1 MIRVIGGGPAGS
13 SAAIGALSE
22 GAPVE
27 LFEKSTF
34 PRHKVCG
41 EFLSPEVATL
51 LEHLGVLRD
60 FEALAPA
67 RLARIHLVIEASQKR
82 WTLPEPAFGLSR
94 FALDHLLLQRAV
106 ALGAVV
112 RREHHAEPHPH
123 PSHLPTIVAHGR
135 KTSAPAGSRLF
146 GFKAHFSGP
155 VTDALDLFFFSG
167 CYAGVS
173 AVENCETNVC
183 GLAPERLLRERKFRI
198 ESLFSLSPPFAER
211 LAPLTRT
218 MDWLITGPLIF
229 RDSLRSRPNPGEYPA
244 GDALGFVDPFTG
256 SGILAAIATGAMA
269 GIAAARES
277 SVEAH
282 LADCRKLMTSQYGIA
297 ALFRFAIQSGLAE
310 TLAPLLPGRLLFNW
324 TRPRLHKVAFYKKS
338 R

>member
-1 MIRVIGGGPAGS
+1 MIGGGPAGS
-13 SAAIGALSE
+13 SAAISALSE
-22 GAPVE
+22 GVAVE
-27 LFEKSTF
+27 LFEKSIF

-41 EFLSPEVATL
+41 EFLSPEIAPL
-51 LEHLGVLRD
+51 LNHLGVLPD

-67 RLARIHLVIEASQKR
+67 RLARIHLAIGASQKR
-82 WTLPEPAFGLSR
+82 WQLPEPAYGLSR
-94 FALDHLLLQRAV
+94 FALDNLLLRRAV
-106 ALGAVV
+106 AQGAIV
-112 RREHHAEPHPH
+112 RRERCSEPHP
-123 PSHLPTIVAHGR
+123 PAIIAHGR

-155 VTDALDLFFFSG
+155 LTDAVDLFFFSG

-173 AVENCETNVC
+173 AVENAGTNVC
-183 GLAPERLLRERKFRI
+183 GLAPETLLRERNFQI
-198 ESLFSLSPPFAER
+198 ESLFSLCPLFAER

-229 RDSLRSRPNPGEYPA
+229 RNGFGSRPNPGEYPA

-269 GIAAARES
+269 GIAAARQS
-277 SVEAH
+277 GVETH
-282 LADCRKLMTSQYGIA
+282 LTDCRKLMSAQYGMA
-297 ALFRFAIQSGLAE
+297 ALFRLAIRSGLAE
-310 TLAPLLPGRLLFNW
+310 RLAPLVPGRLLFEW
-324 TRPRLHKVAFYKKS
+324 TRPRFHKIRFHKKS